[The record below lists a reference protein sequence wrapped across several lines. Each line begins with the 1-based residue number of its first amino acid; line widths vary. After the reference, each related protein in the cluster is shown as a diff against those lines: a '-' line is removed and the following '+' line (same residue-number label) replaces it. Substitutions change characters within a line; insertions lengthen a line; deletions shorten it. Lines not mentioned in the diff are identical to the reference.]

1 MSFWTAQADDSTT
14 IRDPKRKFRF
24 IVTID
29 GFKSEGGVQWF
40 AKTAAK
46 PSFTIGAAEHKYLNH
61 TFYYPGGTTWNDV
74 SITLVD
80 PVDPDVGFTLADI
93 IQTAGYK
100 PPANA
105 TDASERATMTKA
117 SAVSTLGRVTVE
129 QLAGDGSAIESWTLM
144 NAWITELKFGDL
156 EYGSDD
162 LTEVT
167 MTLKYDW
174 AEMGGS
180 DVGSDAENG
189 SGSDRAFSIT
199 G

>member
-1 MSFWTAQADDSTT
+1 MSFWTSQGDETT
-14 IRDPKRKFRF
+14 TLRDPKRKFRF
-24 IVTID
+24 IVTIT
-29 GFKSEGGVQWF
+29 GFNSDGGVQWW

-74 SITLVD
+74 AITLVD
-80 PVDPDVGFTLADI
+80 PVNPDVGFTLADI
-93 IQTAGYK
+93 IETAGYK

-105 TDASERATMTKA
+105 VDQNERATMTKA
-117 SAVSTLGRVTVE
+117 SAVSTLGTVTVE
-129 QLAGDGSAIESWTLM
+129 QLAGDGSAVETWTLN
-144 NAWITELKFGDL
+144 NAWISELKFGDL

-174 AEMGGS
+174 ATMGTS
-180 DVGSDAENG
+180 EESDAT
-189 SGSDRAFSIT
+189 SGTVTGEAFSLT
-199 G
+199 S